1 MRILVANDGFSD
13 AGGVQSY
20 LDATIGCLVARGH
33 MVAVAYCSDRGSP
46 AINQTGHLFEQF
58 QVTASRQPQAFDA
71 IRRWQPDV
79 CFSHNMRDHG
89 VDAGLALVAPVVKFM
104 HGYFGT
110 CVGGL
115 KMHAFPA
122 TIACDRKFG
131 PSCAALYLTRRCGQ
145 LNPVTLVSEWQWAV
159 AQRAM
164 FDRYADI
171 VVASEHMRR
180 EYTNNGVPAERVHAN
195 PLFATRPVVP
205 ARTPV
210 PPVPRSVDRV
220 GPVDPADRDLHVVF
234 LGRMTKLKGGDLL
247 VRAVADAS
255 SRLGRPVHLTMIG
268 DGPQRADWEALARA
282 LGVQAHFTGWLT
294 GESRWPMVERASLLA
309 IPSVWPEPFGLVGLE
324 AAALGVPAVATD
336 TGGIRDWL
344 QHDINGVLV
353 PAPASPSTFG
363 ERLASLLSDPARLAA
378 LGAGALDRA
387 REMSVDAHVSRLE
400 PIFRGARRQRASA

>member
-20 LDATIGCLVARGH
+20 LDATIGCLTARGH
-33 MVAVAYCSDRGSP
+33 TVAVAYCTDTGSP
-46 AINQTGHLFEQF
+46 AINQTLRRLEQF
-58 QVTASRQPQAFDA
+58 RVAGSRQPQAFDA
-71 IRRWQPDV
+71 IRRWRPDV
-79 CFSHNMRDHG
+79 CFSHNMHDLG
-89 VDAGLALVAPVVKFM
+89 VDAGLASVAPVVKFM

-122 TIACDRKFG
+122 PVACDRAFG
-131 PSCAALYLTRRCGQ
+131 PSCAVLYLPRRCGQ
-145 LNPVTLVSEWQWAV
+145 LNPAALVSQWQWAV
-159 AQRAM
+159 SQRAM

-180 EYTNNGVPAERVHAN
+180 EYTNNGLPAERVHAN
-195 PLFATRPVVP
+195 PLFATRAVAP
-205 ARTPV
+205 ARKPVPLV
-210 PPVPRSVDRV
+210 PPVVNN
-220 GPVDPADRDLHVVF
+220 AHVVF

-268 DGPQRADWEALARA
+268 DGPQRAGWEALARA
-282 LGVQAHFTGWLT
+282 LGVQAHFTGWLD
-294 GESRWPMVERASLLA
+294 GESRWPFVERASLLA

-324 AAALGVPAVATD
+324 AAALGVPAIATD

-344 QHDINGVLV
+344 RDDVNGVLV
-353 PAPASPSTFG
+353 PAPASASTFG
-363 ERLASLLSDPARLAA
+363 ERLASLLSDPTRLSA

-387 REMSVDAHVSRLE
+387 REMSVEAHVSRLE
-400 PIFRGARRQRASA
+400 PILRGARRHGASA